1 MFATVQTNSIS
12 ERAVSRAS
20 PRRHPRQHRDMRINI
35 VIDNDLTFPVVEP
48 VQTASILSK
57 RSPPRDWHREK
68 QRVESRVIEPLP
80 EVSPSC
86 NQQSLFVI
94 SNGREALDQKS
105 ALPVA
110 LSTLKD
116 DNIFGEFLKTF
127 SE

>member
-1 MFATVQTNSIS
+1 
-12 ERAVSRAS
+12 
-20 PRRHPRQHRDMRINI
+20 MRIDI
-35 VIDNDLTFPVVEP
+35 VIDNNLSFPVVEP
-48 VQTASILSK
+48 VQTAGILSK

-86 NQQSLFVI
+86 NQQSFLVI
-94 SNGREALDQKS
+94 SNRREALDHRS

-116 DNIFGEFLKTF
+116 DNILGEFLKTF
-127 SE
+127 GE